1 MVNLINLITEKEK
14 YEENLFNEVKKI
26 VLDNAKKIN

>member
-1 MVNLINLITEKEK
+1 MVNLINLITEEEK